1 MKYID
6 ADRLRAEINETINEI
21 VADALDPDAGIE
33 KVASAKY
40 KKDALSDALNIIDSL
55 QEEQPMPDSTKL
67 IELWHEDKEMLK
79 EKDFRDDPWRLAYNA
94 FMCGF
99 GRGIAVNKQEQP
111 DSPSLTERSIVWF
124 ENIAAN
130 AKRLSA
136 GNVSHL
142 GPTIVGMAIRSK
154 EFLEKHKQ
162 DQPEVD
168 LENEIGTYFQGWTN
182 CDDYSQ
188 ALNAEGECVCVE
200 EVIDIARH
208 FYNLGFNARKV

>member
-1 MKYID
+1 MTNYIP
-6 ADRLRAEINETINEI
+6 ADKLIAEIKGIIAAVQTTNHP
-21 VADALDPDAGIE
+21 DALGTMGQCMAAAEIEAINLILDAIKE
-33 KVASAKY
+33 
-40 KKDALSDALNIIDSL
+40 L
-55 QEEQPMPDSTKL
+55 Q
-67 IELWHEDKEMLK
+67 
-79 EKDFRDDPWRLAYNA
+79 
-94 FMCGF
+94 
-99 GRGIAVNKQEQP
+99 QEQP

-162 DQPEVD
+162 EQPEVD
-168 LENEIGTYFQGWTN
+168 LEKEIGTYFQGWTD

-188 ALNAEGECVCVE
+188 ALNAEGECVSTDE
-200 EVIDIARH
+200 IIEIARH
-208 FYNLGFNARKV
+208 FYKLGLNSRTEDVK